1 MQIHLSDISSSEG
14 MRIQKTA
21 EFGMDTITFQSGSF
35 PVLAKEPIELT
46 ITNTGDRNL
55 EIRGTGKITVGIPC
69 DRCLEEVSTEIPLEI
84 ERKLDMKL
92 TDEDRVNDLD
102 ESSYLTGM
110 DLDVDQLVYLEVL
123 MSWPLKVLC
132 REDCKGICS
141 QCGKNLNDGPCGCV
155 EEPKDPRMAA
165 ISDIFRLMKGCNI
178 MSICP
183 KNKSS
188 KARRDKRRA
197 NWKMSAP
204 NLVKCS
210 KCGELMMP
218 HRVCKACGSYN
229 KKEIIKVED

>member
-132 REDCKGICS
+132 KEDCKGLCPH
-141 QCGKNLNDGPCGCV
+141 CGADRNVTDCDCDK
-155 EEPKDPRMAA
+155 KQIDPRFAA
-165 ISDIFRLMKGCNI
+165 LRALLDSDKG
-178 MSICP
+178 
-183 KNKSS
+183 
-188 KARRDKRRA
+188 
-197 NWKMSAP
+197 
-204 NLVKCS
+204 
-210 KCGELMMP
+210 E
-218 HRVCKACGSYN
+218 
-229 KKEIIKVED
+229 